1 MVAHNSEFI
10 LLNLQ
15 VGMLVGDMMEKIQSR
30 YDEEQISKAS
40 KSLLPAPKKS
50 KNDYALPKEG
60 EGNKFAGFF

>member
-1 MVAHNSEFI
+1 
-10 LLNLQ
+10 
-15 VGMLVGDMMEKIQSR
+15 MLVGDMMEKIQSR

-50 KNDYALPKEG
+50 KNEYALPKEG